1 MKTPPVPK
9 IGKKR
14 GRKPKGGK
22 IISNTKLNVEPIP
35 TLLPNVILH
44 LKCNKSENDKNY
56 DIFASDYNDTSV
68 RPFGNAGVFNDTAN
82 TTDQNVWDKINTLKH
97 NLHNNDMGGQ
107 RSACFY
113 CTEPFDNPPIHL
125 PSEEKNGIMEVYG
138 CFCSP
143 ECAVGFLK
151 NEKLDTSTLWER
163 YALLNNIY
171 SGIYKYK
178 TNIKPAPSP
187 YYTLDKYYGNLDITE
202 YRELLG
208 KEQLLVVVDK
218 PLTKVYPD
226 LFEDNADMPSIY
238 GNLLN
243 NAPTKSVLR
252 LKRGCGGVSK
262 SGKLKA
268 NFHFKSDLSP

>member
-1 MKTPPVPK
+1 MTKDKVPK

-22 IISNTKLNVEPIP
+22 IISNTKLNVEKIS
-35 TLLPNVILH
+35 TVRPNVILH
-44 LKCNKSENDKNY
+44 LKCNNGENNNDN
-56 DIFASDYNDTSV
+56 DIFTTDYNDTTSV
-68 RPFGNAGVFNDTAN
+68 AFSNAGVFNN
-82 TTDQNVWDKINTLKH
+82 TSNKNEQDVWDKINTLKH

-107 RSACFY
+107 RSACFF

-143 ECAVGFLK
+143 ECAVGYLK

-178 TNIKPAPSP
+178 SNIKPAPSP
-187 YYTLDKYYGNLDITE
+187 YYTLDKYYGNLDINE

-243 NAPTKSVLR
+243 NAPTKSMLR
-252 LKRGCGGVSK
+252 LKRGCGGISK
-262 SGKLKA
+262 SGKLKE
-268 NFHFKSDLSP
+268 NFNFN